1 MELFPDIDTAE
12 KIAWGEPLNRVC
24 LSAKADRR
32 TLFCTDRIWIVGSSR
47 TCHRPQQRFAGGQAN
62 RGPRRAG
69 RTASGL
75 LSFILLIVYLRWAGP
90 PEDQEKDEPAKEP
103 KRQDD

>member
-12 KIAWGEPLNRVC
+12 KIDWG
-24 LSAKADRR
+24 
-32 TLFCTDRIWIVGSSR
+32 
-47 TCHRPQQRFAGGQAN
+47 
-62 RGPRRAG
+62 
-69 RTASGL
+69 ASGL